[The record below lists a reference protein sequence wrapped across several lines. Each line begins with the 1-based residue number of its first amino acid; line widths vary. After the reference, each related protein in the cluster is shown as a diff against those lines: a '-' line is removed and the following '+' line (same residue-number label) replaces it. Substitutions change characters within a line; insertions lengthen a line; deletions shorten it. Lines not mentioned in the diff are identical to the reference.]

1 MARGL
6 QDVCW
11 MIFVIKGSGRLDG
24 FYMDKVWFFSDMDLL
39 VFSRIWSDVAIYVV
53 QLGLDCLSLVS

>member
-24 FYMDKVWFFSDMDLL
+24 FYMDKVWFFSDMD
-39 VFSRIWSDVAIYVV
+39 
-53 QLGLDCLSLVS
+53 

>member
-1 MARGL
+1 
-6 QDVCW
+6 

-24 FYMDKVWFFSDMDLL
+24 FYMDTNYWFYMDMVWFFSDLDLL
-39 VFSRIWSDVAIYVV
+39 VFSRIWSDVAIYID